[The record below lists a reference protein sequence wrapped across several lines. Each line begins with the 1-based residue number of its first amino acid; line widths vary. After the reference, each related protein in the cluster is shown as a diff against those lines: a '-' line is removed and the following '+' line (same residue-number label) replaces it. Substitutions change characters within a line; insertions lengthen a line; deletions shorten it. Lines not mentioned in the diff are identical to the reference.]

1 MFEFLKSCLSFYL
14 ARIFLQNFF
23 IFIAAL
29 AGIVFLFDVIELM
42 RRATD
47 SDRAG
52 IDIVVQMALLRLP
65 EITHTLCPF
74 AILFCS
80 LFTFWQLSKRQEF
93 VILRAAG
100 VSVWQFLIPVVV
112 STLLVGIVMVSL
124 INPLGAA
131 LYNRYTGMERDYFGR
146 DKTSVVAIFDE
157 GLWLRQDSEDG
168 FAIVHAAKID
178 ASWRLNDM
186 MVLFF
191 NEQNKFEQRIDGPK
205 AILRPGKWV
214 VSEAVSNGGGKK
226 ANHQKEMIIPTTL
239 TAREIEESFS
249 SPKAMGFWNLPS
261 FIDTLDETGFDSTRL
276 RIHLQ
281 SLLAQPFLYMA
292 MIVLA
297 ACVALR
303 PQRMGNTMMFIL
315 VGVVIGFIVYIM
327 SNFLQAMGASH
338 QLPVFL
344 AAWSPTLIA
353 LLFGGTVLL
362 MLEDG

>member
-1 MFEFLKSCLSFYL
+1 MLTFLKSCLSYYL
-14 ARIFLQNFF
+14 ARIFLLNFF
-23 IFIAAL
+23 IFISAL
-29 AGIVFLFDVIELM
+29 ASIVFLFDVVELL
-42 RRATD
+42 RRSAD
-47 SDRAG
+47 SDRASIG
-52 IDIVVQMALLRLP
+52 VIVRMALLRLP
-65 EITHTLCPF
+65 EITQTLCPF
-74 AILFCS
+74 AVLFCS

-93 VILRAAG
+93 VVLRAAG
-100 VSVWQFLIPVVV
+100 ISVWQFLIPVVAA
-112 STLLVGIVMVSL
+112 TLLIGTVMVTL

-131 LYNRYTGMERDYFGR
+131 LYNRYTGMERDYFER
-146 DKTSVVAIFDE
+146 DKTSIVAIFDE
-157 GLWLRQDSEDG
+157 GLWLRQETEEG
-168 FAIVHAAKID
+168 FAVVHAAKID

-191 NEQNKFEQRIDGPK
+191 DHDNRFSGRIDGPK
-205 AILRPGKWV
+205 AVLRPGKWI
-214 VSEAVSNGGGKK
+214 VSEAVSNMTGEKSK
-226 ANHQKEMIIPTTL
+226 HQNEMAVPTTL
-239 TAREIEESFS
+239 TRAEIEDSFS

-315 VGVVIGFIVYIM
+315 VGVVIGFVVYIM
-327 SNFLQAMGASH
+327 SNFLQALGSSH

-362 MLEDG
+362 VLEDG